1 MQKQMEGNQPLI
13 PQNAIAIPGIPGIP
27 VVPGVS

>member
-1 MQKQMEGNQPLI
+1 MEGNQPLI
-13 PQNAIAIPGIPGIP
+13 PQNAIAIPGVPGIP